1 MRRMPG
7 GSSACNIPARILHPH
22 SRLFHLFVLA
32 QAIVKLSCDQG
43 VDLSKIRYG
52 QKKLGLVRKK
62 ELVLTWIK
70 LLIFL
75 ETNIRILKKMDI

>member
-1 MRRMPG
+1 M
-7 GSSACNIPARILHPH
+7 
-22 SRLFHLFVLA
+22 
-32 QAIVKLSCDQG
+32 KLSCDQG